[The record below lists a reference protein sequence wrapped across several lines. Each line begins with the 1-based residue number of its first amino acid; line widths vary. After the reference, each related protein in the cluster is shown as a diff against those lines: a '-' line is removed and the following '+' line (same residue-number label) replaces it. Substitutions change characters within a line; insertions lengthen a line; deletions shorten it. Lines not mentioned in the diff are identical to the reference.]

1 MNNNL
6 LKHPR
11 FLLKNEIDM
20 KLIYKSMVFRS
31 NYSIR
36 AINLNT
42 STFYLSRAD
51 LVKIIF
57 RVNGSFRYK
66 SLTAHKAIAYFDYIM
81 HNNNIEKNNIP
92 LVALCC
98 YILSAKFCEN
108 DPTIPEENK
117 FIEIF
122 SKLSNFQYNFTVND
136 VYKWEV
142 ICIKKLNYD
151 LIRYTLYDF
160 LHFYFVNGILLINDV
175 QTSTNSERIKKF
187 EKIYNKA
194 REVIDYIVTNEGD
207 FCFKKKNYVIAK
219 NILKLAIDDVI
230 GKGKYIN
237 VVDIINDEAY
247 DDNSERGL
255 EEIQTKVKQ
264 FYKKI
269 NSKPLHE
276 QKIMNINIQVGKKFS
291 SKKKKC
297 LLISNS
303 QTIGPS
309 EKIKKGGQYK
319 IINITKLNR
328 TSHNKVNVSKMERS
342 KNEMKNI
349 IYIKP
354 SIETDFYTRSISNDT
369 IYNSKLVRTYAPS
382 MKRNMKTYSQ
392 SNLINFAQNKP
403 AYGKYEKYKPTSIDF
418 FRTTSYTNYNTN
430 ISNYQY
436 NSLDTFSTL
445 SPTTRKNNND
455 LLEKTIQLFGGCFSD
470 EKNRY
475 KSNRN
480 LSLYDHHFGH
490 SQSTRHLYH
499 SRGLSSQMIW

>member
-20 KLIYKSMVFRS
+20 KLIYKSMIFRS

-42 STFYLSRAD
+42 STFYLSRTD
-51 LVKIIF
+51 IVKIIF

-66 SLTAHKAIAYFDYIM
+66 SLTAHKAITYFDYIM

-92 LVALCC
+92 LIALCC

-108 DPTIPEENK
+108 DPTIPEESK
-117 FIEIF
+117 FIEVF
-122 SKLSNFQYNFTVND
+122 TKFSNFQYNFTVND

-142 ICIKKLNYD
+142 FCIKKLNYD

-160 LHFYFVNGILLINDV
+160 LHFYFVNGILLVNDV
-175 QTSTNSERIKKF
+175 QTLTNSERIKKL

-194 REVIDYIVTNEGD
+194 REVIDYIMTNEGD

-219 NILKLAIDDVI
+219 NILKFAMEDVL
-230 GKGKYIN
+230 GKGNYIN
-237 VVDIINDEAY
+237 VVDIIYNEAY

-264 FYKKI
+264 FYKKV
-269 NSKPLHE
+269 NSKSLTE
-276 QKIMNINIQVGKKFS
+276 QKIMNINIQVGKKVS
-291 SKKKKC
+291 SKRKKC
-297 LLISNS
+297 LLISND
-303 QTIGPS
+303 QVMWPT
-309 EKIKKGGQYK
+309 EKNKKRIQYK
-319 IINITKLNR
+319 IINIIKLSR
-328 TSHNKVNVSKMERS
+328 TSRNKDNVSKIDRS

-349 IYIKP
+349 IYVKP
-354 SIETDFYTRSISNDT
+354 SIETEFYKRSVSNDT
-369 IYNSKLVRTYAPS
+369 IDNSKLVHSYAPS
-382 MKRNMKTYSQ
+382 SKEKMKTYCQ
-392 SNLINFAQNKP
+392 SNLINFSQSKP
-403 AYGKYEKYKPTSIDF
+403 IYGQYEKYRPGSIDF
-418 FRTTSYTNYNTN
+418 FQTTSYTNYNTN

-436 NSLDTFSTL
+436 NSLDTLSTL
-445 SPTTRKNNND
+445 SPTSKKNNND
-455 LLEKTIQLFGGCFSD
+455 LLEKTIQLFGGCFSE
-470 EKNRY
+470 EKSRY
-475 KSNRN
+475 KNNRN
-480 LSLYDHHFGH
+480 LSLYEHHFEH

-499 SRGLSSQMIW
+499 SRGLCDQLW